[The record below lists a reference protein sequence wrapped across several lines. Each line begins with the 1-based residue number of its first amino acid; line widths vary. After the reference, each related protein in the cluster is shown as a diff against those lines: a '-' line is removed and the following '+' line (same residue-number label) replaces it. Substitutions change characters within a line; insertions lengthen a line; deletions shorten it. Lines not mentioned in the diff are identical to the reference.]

1 MLDPSHVQLYDVV
14 DGITAAATRQ
24 TYRSVFSLF
33 LERNKIKD
41 RHWLL
46 QQHPRFI
53 EAQIIDH
60 IRFLSEERQLTAGS
74 ISVAVAAIFHF
85 FEMNDVI
92 LNKRKVTRFI
102 PEEQTSSKDRAYKHE
117 EILHMLL
124 KCDER
129 SRVIILLMASTGMR
143 IGAIPGL
150 QIGDL
155 EEIAKYD
162 IYKINVYSKFP
173 RDRYYCF
180 CTPETKQAISSYLTY
195 RKRFGDPLAT
205 KSPLIREQ
213 FEINDPFA
221 AAHPKPIKLRT
232 IVYII
237 EEILKRSGL
246 KTKEVMRSHG
256 LRKHAITM
264 MIKAKLDY
272 SSREYIV
279 GHKVSRGLDV
289 NYDRTSEEDRLAE
302 YAKAI
307 DLLTI
312 SPEHRLKKKVSELES
327 EKTGELARLKAQLH
341 ENQQTMGETKALMK
355 VAKAQSDNV
364 MVRMNEV
371 MSIIKRVQDPR
382 YQRELQ
388 VQEEERIR
396 QKIMKE
402 QQQQQRQEHQQQ

>member
-74 ISVAVAAIFHF
+74 ISVSVAAIFHF
-85 FEMNDVI
+85 FEMNDII

-102 PEEQTSSKDRAYKHE
+102 PEEQTSPKDRAYKHE
-117 EILHMLL
+117 EIRQMLL

-129 SRVIILLMASTGMR
+129 SRVIILLMASAGMR

-162 IYKINVYSKFP
+162 IYKITVYSRFP

-195 RKRFGDPLAT
+195 RKRFGDPLAKT
-205 KSPLIREQ
+205 SPLIREQ

-237 EEILKRSGL
+237 EEILNRSGL

-272 SSREYIV
+272 STREYLV

-312 SPEHRLKKKVSELES
+312 APEYRLKKQIKELES
-327 EKTGELARLKAQLH
+327 VQAEELKQVRSQMEHLQSWMKGTFSRIVEYTESINPELSAQIGWSYEAML
-341 ENQQTMGETKALMK
+341 
-355 VAKAQSDNV
+355 
-364 MVRMNEV
+364 
-371 MSIIKRVQDPR
+371 
-382 YQRELQ
+382 
-388 VQEEERIR
+388 EEED
-396 QKIMKE
+396 E
-402 QQQQQRQEHQQQ
+402 Q